1 MTFRRDR
8 ETVDP
13 DLSNLG
19 RAAVEL
25 AKRGVFNDEAVHAN
39 QGVLDVDPE
48 NVDALL
54 RLLRCRMHR
63 SEYFQAADLIE
74 RLDALGIDDSDRT
87 YVDRF
92 RAEAVAKAAEDRGRW
107 ERERTALQE
116 RRELLASA
124 RTIPS
129 AQEAQALGAAYRG
142 KDTELAIA
150 FLERGLKVA
159 ATWEETLSVLAVL
172 APTYR
177 DAGDLPS
184 ALAAYERAIEIEP
197 DYERNRVVYTS
208 WTATLRRIGRLDDA
222 RRHGEELDRR
232 FPDDSFVLNALGAVY
247 VHLSVRDRDV
257 VLARKAEDCF
267 LRAAERDPGARDNL
281 RQLRTLISKLGD
293 LCELLEEAGDTH
305 SAEAVKAQRLRV
317 EQHLARLTEDT

>member
-1 MTFRRDR
+1 MTFR

-13 DLSNLG
+13 DLSKLG

-25 AKRGVFNDEAVHAN
+25 AKRGVFSDEAVRAN
-39 QGVLDVDPE
+39 QAVLDVDPE

-63 SEYFQAADLIE
+63 SEYFQAADLVE
-74 RLDALGIDDSDRT
+74 RLDALGLDDSDRA

-116 RRELLASA
+116 RREILASA

-142 KDTELAIA
+142 KDNELAIA

-257 VLARKAEDCF
+257 VLAKKAEDCF

-281 RQLRTLISKLGD
+281 RQLRTLISKLDD
-293 LCELLEEAGDTH
+293 LCELLEEAGDRH
-305 SAEAVKAQRLRV
+305 SVEAVTAQRLRV
-317 EQHLARLTEDT
+317 EQHLARLAGGT